1 MSSLLKPDI
10 QDFIKKNEN
19 EDISALVL
27 KGSPFPQVS
36 IQKIA
41 QQISAR
47 KKAKSKLKT
56 WYKTDEILYP
66 KLLNL
71 EQTSSEKSAAY
82 KSELVSGKT
91 LIDLTGG
98 FGIDSFYFSK
108 KVEHLIHCELNTE
121 LSKLAKHNFNK
132 LSAKKNCTFYDGNG
146 IEYLQKTDTNFD
158 WIYIDPS
165 RRSSAKG
172 KVFRLEDCEPD
183 LLTHLPLLLEKGKQI
198 LVKTSPL
205 LDLSLGIQQLNFVKE
220 IHIVAVKNEVK
231 EILWILDKNV
241 STEEIKLKTVNLDG
255 KNTAYFEG
263 IFQQEKNIEAE
274 YSNPLTYLF
283 EPNAAIM
290 KSGLF
295 NSISEKLEVFKLA
308 KNSHLYTSIE
318 KIKFPGRS
326 FKILET
332 VDFNKKNI
340 KSLQLSKAN
349 ITTRNFPLS
358 VENIRKKFRIKDGG
372 NTYLFFTTLTNDKKV
387 MLVCEKI

>member
-1 MSSLLKPDI
+1 MELLKPEV
-10 QDFIKKNEN
+10 QAFIKENEN
-19 EDISALVL
+19 EDISTLVL
-27 KGSPFPQVS
+27 KGSPFPEIS
-36 IQKIA
+36 IQLIA

-47 KKAKSKLKT
+47 KKAKTKLKT
-56 WYKTDEILYP
+56 WYKTDQILYP

-71 EQTSSEKSAAY
+71 EQTSSEKTAAY

-108 KVEHLIHCELNTE
+108 KVEHVIHCELNTE
-121 LSKLAKHNFNK
+121 LSELAKHNFHK
-132 LSAKKNCTFYDGNG
+132 LSATKNCTFYAGNG
-146 IEYLQKTDTNFD
+146 IEYLQKTDTDFD

-165 RRSSAKG
+165 RRSSVKG

-183 LLTHLPLLLEKGKQI
+183 LLKNLPLLLKKAKQI

-205 LDLSLGIQQLNFVKE
+205 LDLSLGIQQLNVVKE
-220 IHIVAVKNEVK
+220 IHLVAVKNEVK
-231 EILWILDKNV
+231 EILWILDENI
-241 STEEIKLKTVNLDG
+241 STEEIKLKTINLDG
-255 KNTAYFEG
+255 KNTADFEG
-263 IFQQEKNIEAE
+263 IFQEEKKLAIE
-274 YSNPLTYLF
+274 YCNPLTYLF
-283 EPNAAIM
+283 EPNSAIM

-308 KNSHLYTSIE
+308 KNSHLYTSEE

-358 VENIRKKFRIKDGG
+358 VEKIRKKFGIKDGG
-372 NTYLFFTTLTNDKKV
+372 NTYLFFTTLANDKKV
-387 MLVCEKI
+387 LLVCEKI